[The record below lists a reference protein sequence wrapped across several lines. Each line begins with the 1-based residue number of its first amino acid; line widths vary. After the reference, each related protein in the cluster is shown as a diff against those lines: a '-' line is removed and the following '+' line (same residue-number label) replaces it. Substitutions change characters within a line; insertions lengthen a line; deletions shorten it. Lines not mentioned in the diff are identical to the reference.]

1 MPSPDKTVNIG
12 APFKIEK
19 IKNNIPITRINV
31 FSLSVS
37 WDTKNMIINRAV
49 TKPLNEIIF
58 LIIFPAR

>member
-19 IKNNIPITRINV
+19 IKNNIPITRMNV

-37 WDTKNMIINRAV
+37 WDTKNMIIN
-49 TKPLNEIIF
+49 KDN
-58 LIIFPAR
+58 LI